1 MIGKSIPEVSLRWY
15 AGWTVPYSIIVSC
28 LCHFSFDLLPQ
39 DQKLNIILRVWQLS
53 WYKSL
58 LFWILVH
65 LAIFCGH
72 AIIACGDSF
81 TPQKYLSIYSDIKR
95 ITVTCLWDNESF
107 LWPSH
112 LNIFKTKDSVKRLD
126 KLALHR
132 GVYPAN
138 SILFYPITLEG
149 RRGTTD
155 EFATIPFH
163 LDLFSAALVELAK
176 SILVHSL
183 ILSSHLFFC
192 LPLFL
197 FPFTVPCRIVF
208 AKPEDLETWPNH
220 LSFRFLTRARSSSY
234 SPMAAWIFLRT
245 SSLVTWSLYEM
256 FNSLR

>member
-1 MIGKSIPEVSLRWY
+1 MCGKGALVR
-15 AGWTVPYSIIVSC
+15 
-28 LCHFSFDLLPQ
+28 SFGSKDHMKAVKTANSVLESVQCFQCPRA
-39 DQKLNIILRVWQLS
+39 N
-53 WYKSL
+53 Y
-58 LFWILVH
+58 LF
-65 LAIFCGH
+65 
-72 AIIACGDSF
+72 
-81 TPQKYLSIYSDIKR
+81 
-95 ITVTCLWDNESF
+95 
-107 LWPSH
+107 
-112 LNIFKTKDSVKRLD
+112 
-126 KLALHR
+126 
-132 GVYPAN
+132 

-155 EFATIPFH
+155 EFATTPFH

-176 SILVHSL
+176 SIPVHSL

-220 LSFRFLTRARSSSY
+220 LSFRFLTRVRSSSY
-234 SPMAAWIFLRT
+234 SQMAAWIFLRT

>member
-1 MIGKSIPEVSLRWY
+1 MARTRKWDVRTDRRTDVRGGQGSTSCPSAILRIG
-15 AGWTVPYSIIVSC
+15 GGII
-28 LCHFSFDLLPQ
+28 
-39 DQKLNIILRVWQLS
+39 IILQGICTSKLQKPCAVCDPYQIIQIWFR
-53 WYKSL
+53 
-58 LFWILVH
+58 
-65 LAIFCGH
+65 IFPF
-72 AIIACGDSF
+72 D
-81 TPQKYLSIYSDIKR
+81 PY
-95 ITVTCLWDNESF
+95 
-107 LWPSH
+107 
-112 LNIFKTKDSVKRLD
+112 
-126 KLALHR
+126 
-132 GVYPAN
+132 

-176 SILVHSL
+176 SIPVHSL

-220 LSFRFLTRARSSSY
+220 LSFRFLTRVRSSSY